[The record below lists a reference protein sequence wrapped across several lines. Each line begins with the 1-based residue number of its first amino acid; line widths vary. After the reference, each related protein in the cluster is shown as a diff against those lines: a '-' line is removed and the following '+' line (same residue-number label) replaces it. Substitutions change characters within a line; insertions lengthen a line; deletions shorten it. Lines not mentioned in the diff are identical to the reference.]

1 MCCHS
6 YRAVTRVIV
15 YVLSWLQGRNKSD
28 SVCVCCHGYRA
39 IITRMIVCVLSWL
52 QGRNKSDSVCVVM
65 VTGL

>member
-28 SVCVCCHGYRA
+28 SVCV
-39 IITRMIVCVLSWL
+39 LSWL
-52 QGRNKSDSVCVVM
+52 QGRNKSVVM
-65 VTGL
+65 VTGP